1 MTGEIKSAIILTLDE
16 SGPISVRILAT
27 KISEDVN
34 IRKTTEKIKY
44 HLQDLINEGIVV
56 QSKSRKNTN
65 QYALASNVEVMTGML
80 ELRNKKTNDTMMK
93 ETIENVLV
101 KTDEHENVSISLLE

>member
-1 MTGEIKSAIILTLDE
+1 MTGEIKSAIILTLHE
-16 SGPISVRILAT
+16 SGPISVRVLAS

-44 HLQDLINEGIVV
+44 HLQDLINEKIIV

-65 QYALASNVEVMTGML
+65 VYALSPNVEVMTGTL
-80 ELRNKKTNDTMMK
+80 ELRNKKTGNIAMK

-101 KTDEHENVSISLLE
+101 KTDENENVSISLLE

>member
-1 MTGEIKSAIILTLDE
+1 MSSELKSAIILTLDE
-16 SGPISVRILAT
+16 NGPISVRILAT

-44 HLQDLINEGIVV
+44 HLQDLINEQIVV

-65 QYALASNVEVMTGML
+65 VYALSPNVEVMTGTL
-80 ELRNKKTNDTMMK
+80 ELRHKKTGIIEMK

-101 KTDEHENVSISLLE
+101 KTDENGNVSISLLD

>member
-1 MTGEIKSAIILTLDE
+1 MSSELKSAIILTLDE
-16 SGPISVRILAT
+16 NGPISVRILAT

-44 HLQDLINEGIVV
+44 HLQDLINEQIVV

-65 QYALASNVEVMTGML
+65 VYALSPNVEVMTGTL
-80 ELRNKKTNDTMMK
+80 ELRNKKTGNIAMK

-101 KTDEHENVSISLLE
+101 KTDENENVSISLLD

>member
-1 MTGEIKSAIILTLDE
+1 MSSELKSAIILTLDE
-16 SGPISVRILAT
+16 NGPISVRILAT

-44 HLQDLINEGIVV
+44 HLQDLINEQIVV

-65 QYALASNVEVMTGML
+65 VYALSPNVEVMTGTL
-80 ELRNKKTNDTMMK
+80 ELRHKKTGNIAMK

-101 KTDEHENVSISLLE
+101 KTDESRNVSISLLD

>member
-1 MTGEIKSAIILTLDE
+1 MSSELKSAIILTLDE
-16 SGPISVRILAT
+16 NGPISVRILAT

-44 HLQDLINEGIVV
+44 HLQDLINEQIVV

-65 QYALASNVEVMTGML
+65 VYALSPNVEVMTGTL
-80 ELRNKKTNDTMMK
+80 ELRHKKTGNIAMK

-101 KTDEHENVSISLLE
+101 KTDESGNVSISLLD